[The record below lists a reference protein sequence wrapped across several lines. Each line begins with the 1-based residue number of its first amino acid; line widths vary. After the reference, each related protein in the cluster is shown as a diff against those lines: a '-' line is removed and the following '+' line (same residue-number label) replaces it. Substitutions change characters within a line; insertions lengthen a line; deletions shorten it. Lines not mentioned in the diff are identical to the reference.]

1 MARQISIKRLIFSF
15 LIATGVFLLI
25 FLLSFGISYLNF
37 QKVASEQQSILYD
50 LLNLNA
56 HDQLVGVSCTNSS
69 LVPLSKQLNDMSTV
83 IGLLETKMGK
93 NNPSVIESKKLY
105 TAIEIQHFLQVLKYN
120 EFCNASIST
129 ALFFYSNVENPSASE
144 TTGYILS
151 TLKAKNPDNLM
162 IYSIDYDLNIPII
175 NILKQ
180 KYSIEGPN
188 TIIINESVKLSNIT
202 NINQLGNY
210 LK

>member
-1 MARQISIKRLIFSF
+1 MARQISVKRLIFSF

-25 FLLSFGISYLNF
+25 FLLSFGISYFNF
-37 QKVASEQQSILYD
+37 QKVASEQQSILYN
-50 LLNLNA
+50 LLNMNA
-56 HDQLVGVSCTNSS
+56 QDQLSGISCENSS

-105 TAIEIQHFLQVLKYN
+105 TAIEVQHFLQVKKYN
-120 EFCNASIST
+120 AYCNTSVDTI
-129 ALFFYSNVENPSASE
+129 LFFYSNVENASASE

-151 TLKAKNPDNLM
+151 TLKTKNPNNLM

-175 NILKQ
+175 SILKQ
-180 KYSIEGPN
+180 KYSVEGPN
-188 TIIINESVKLSNIT
+188 TVIINESVKMSNIT